1 MSNPTSTASLTHLGG
16 KYLTFVL
23 AGEEYGIQILS
34 VHEILGM
41 LPATRIPRTPEHIRG
56 VINLRGKVIP
66 VLDLRLRFGMPAV
79 EATETSCIIVVQVQ
93 GTQMGL
99 VVDQVS
105 EVTTIAHTDI
115 EPAPSFGADVP
126 TDFILGIGKA
136 AGRVRLLLDI
146 DRVLSTDEVVEVT
159 AAAAD
164 AA

>member
-1 MSNPTSTASLTHLGG
+1 MSTLTPTAALAQLGG

-41 LPATRIPRTPEHIRG
+41 MPATRIPRTPHHIRG

-66 VLDLRLRFGMPAV
+66 VLDLRLRFGMPGI
-79 EATETSCIIVVQVQ
+79 EDTETSCIIVVAVQ

-105 EVTTIAHTDI
+105 EVTTITQGDI

-126 TDFILGIGKA
+126 TDYILGIGKA

-146 DRVLSTDEVVEVT
+146 DRVLSTDEIVAVT
-159 AAAAD
+159 AASANVD
-164 AA
+164 

>member
-1 MSNPTSTASLTHLGG
+1 MTHTASVAAVSQHGG

-23 AGEEYGIQILS
+23 AGEEYGMQILS
-34 VHEILGM
+34 VHEILGL
-41 LPATRIPRTPEHIRG
+41 LPVTRIPRTPAHIRG

-66 VLDLRLRFGMPAV
+66 VLDLRLRFGMPSV
-79 EATETSCIIVVQVQ
+79 VDTETSCIIVVQVQ

-105 EVTTIAHTDI
+105 EVTTIAGADI
-115 EPAPSFGADVP
+115 EPPPSFGADVP
-126 TDFILGIGKA
+126 TDFILGIGKS

-146 DRVLSTDEVVEVT
+146 DRVLSSDEVVEAA

-164 AA
+164 AG